1 MTAQHKTDVQELN
14 QRIKDMTFTA
24 EENKISTQTLLEENQ
39 NLQSLLDE
47 SKHCNEELKSKI
59 TDLENSKPNPGTDN
73 KYNIRFLFNEWYL
86 FMTYVFKDLPTER
99 EMDLW
104 AELQATKDT
113 LRMTEDEIT
122 ACKREKIRFLE
133 SLSKIAVTNYFNTI
147 VTYLNFNFTSWF
159 SFSLIYPIAFTV

>member
-1 MTAQHKTDVQELN
+1 MRPQLGRLFKDIFCFRVNQLKDQIQTMTAQHKTDVQELN

-73 KYNIRFLFNEWYL
+73 KYNIRFYL
-86 FMTYVFKDLPTER
+86 TCD
-99 EMDLW
+99 
-104 AELQATKDT
+104 
-113 LRMTEDEIT
+113 I
-122 ACKREKIRFLE
+122 
-133 SLSKIAVTNYFNTI
+133 
-147 VTYLNFNFTSWF
+147 YL
-159 SFSLIYPIAFTV
+159 